1 MSSEHTIGNEVLAD
15 VQADE
20 QREDAVAERPELR
33 ATVELETQAKVD
45 TNHPDARP
53 EGMTLEAQ
61 ERMEARES
69 EIERM
74 NERADFRQV
83 SSREARTRRVATEGS
98 RERRRAVHVR
108 AASVDPTRSPDWED
122 PRARLSQ
129 AELADVNQEADRL
142 ASKLDCWKR
151 PAIAR
156 QLAEE
161 IVAGASMTVASIRVV
176 EQAKTSPGTVVP
188 IAKIGEVPS
197 EEVNVEGT
205 ITQLWTPSSPAIA
218 QVGLLEEESG
228 RVKITSWVKSDPPRV
243 EEGER
248 VRIYKAAKSWYD
260 GRVHIAAT
268 GWTEMTFPDR
278 EAWWTE

>member
-248 VRIYKAAKSWYD
+248 VRIYKAAKS
-260 GRVHIAAT
+260 
-268 GWTEMTFPDR
+268 
-278 EAWWTE
+278 